1 MQSVKA
7 EKHRRVEI
15 ASRPRD
21 IISQSKF
28 RRDYDHDIHVIF
40 PTGII
45 QIVPYVEL
53 RFATH
58 HAPCTKNWSFKWP
71 SDVTTKFWDSPIGD
85 RDYSNSPI
93 RRITIK
99 TTCPCYWYR
108 AYSATKWYWGSLG
121 RVDRHLGITIRTS
134 CLTVRITRMG
144 LGIIQ
149 NATGSVHRDTRVVV
163 IPHGD

>member
-58 HAPCTKNWSFKWP
+58 RGPRIGHLNDP
-71 SDVTTKFWDSPIGD
+71 SDVTTK
-85 RDYSNSPI
+85 
-93 RRITIK
+93 
-99 TTCPCYWYR
+99 
-108 AYSATKWYWGSLG
+108 SLG
-121 RVDRHLGITIRTS
+121 FLR
-134 CLTVRITRMG
+134 
-144 LGIIQ
+144 
-149 NATGSVHRDTRVVV
+149 
-163 IPHGD
+163 